1 MPKITSANLCKS
13 IQAIINYPTS
23 IFPFE
28 SGKCG
33 KGKNYKNLNISK
45 MKRAFSTKAFFIT
58 FEGLSLGEKIKI

>member
-45 MKRAFSTKAFFIT
+45 MKRAFSTKASLC
-58 FEGLSLGEKIKI
+58 EKGLSLGEKIKIW